1 MRKVRSIGISS
12 LLSALLLGALPA
24 AAHHGWAGNTAGEI
38 EVAGE
43 VVSGVSLS
51 GAHGTMQ
58 IRDAEGNI
66 WDITLAPGPRSHRA
80 GLREDT
86 LPIGAQV
93 TVIGE
98 RNENPERYE
107 AKVRRVI
114 WDGRNFDVYPP
125 K

>member
-1 MRKVRSIGISS
+1 MRNVRLIGIYS
-12 LLSALLLGALPA
+12 LLSVFLLGALPA
-24 AAHHGWAGNTAGEI
+24 AAHHGWSGNTAGEI
-38 EVAGE
+38 EVSGE
-43 VVSGVSLS
+43 VVAGVSLS
-51 GAHGTMQ
+51 GPHGTMQ
-58 IRDAEGNI
+58 IRDADGHV

-93 TVIGE
+93 TVVGE
-98 RNENPERYE
+98 RNEDPERYE

-114 WDGRNFDVYPP
+114 WDGKHFDVYPP